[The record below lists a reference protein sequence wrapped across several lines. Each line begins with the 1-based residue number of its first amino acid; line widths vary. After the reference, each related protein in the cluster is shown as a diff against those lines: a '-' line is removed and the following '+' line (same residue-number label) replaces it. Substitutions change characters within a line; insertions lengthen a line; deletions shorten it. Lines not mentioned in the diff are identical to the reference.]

1 METKEKRA
9 RRNSERLSNS
19 PATSDLYE
27 PEDFSE
33 GLATYQIESGG
44 LNSSNL
50 YEPLDS
56 KAESANEIGTDDETY
71 VNFVSPNTSECFEPE
86 SDIDEHDFPIISTSG
101 NSNSSKRSDPINSSE
116 AVISP
121 FKTHKRRTEQAFS
134 GPVPGTAGTELS
146 SGIPIVATRENL
158 SFYMGKND
166 DLGCLPL
173 PESDEEAQPSL
184 SGKF

>member
-27 PEDFSE
+27 PDDFSE
-33 GLATYQIESGG
+33 GLTTYQTESGG

-50 YEPLDS
+50 YDPFDS
-56 KAESANEIGTDDETY
+56 EAESADDETY
-71 VNFVSPNTSECFEPE
+71 VNFASPNTSECFEPE
-86 SDIDEHDFPIISTSG
+86 SDIHENDSPIILISG
-101 NSNSSKRSDPINSSE
+101 NSNSSKQSDPINSSE

-121 FKTHKRRTEQAFS
+121 FKICTRRSEQDIS
-134 GPVPGTAGTELS
+134 GPVPGTAGEELS
-146 SGIPIVATRENL
+146 REIPIVATQETEL
-158 SFYMGKND
+158 SFNVRKDD

-173 PESDEEAQPSL
+173 SESDEEAQPL
-184 SGKF
+184 RGKF

>member
-1 METKEKRA
+1 MESKEKRA

-27 PEDFSE
+27 PEDFLE
-33 GLATYQIESGG
+33 GLPTYRIESGG

-56 KAESANEIGTDDETY
+56 EAESANEIGTDDETY
-71 VNFVSPNTSECFEPE
+71 VDFVSPNTSKFFEPE
-86 SDIDEHDFPIISTSG
+86 SDNDDHEFPIISTSG
-101 NSNSSKRSDPINSSE
+101 NSNSSKRSDPIHSSE
-116 AVISP
+116 AAISP
-121 FKTHKRRTEQAFS
+121 FKTRKRRTEPAFS
-134 GPVPGTAGTELS
+134 GPVPGTAGT
-146 SGIPIVATRENL
+146 
-158 SFYMGKND
+158 KDD

>member
-50 YEPLDS
+50 YEPFDS
-56 KAESANEIGTDDETY
+56 EAESANEIGTDDETY
-71 VNFVSPNTSECFEPE
+71 VNFVSPNTSEYFEPE

-101 NSNSSKRSDPINSSE
+101 NSNSNKRSDPINSSE

-121 FKTHKRRTEQAFS
+121 
-134 GPVPGTAGTELS
+134 L
-146 SGIPIVATRENL
+146 
-158 SFYMGKND
+158 
-166 DLGCLPL
+166 
-173 PESDEEAQPSL
+173 
-184 SGKF
+184 

>member
-27 PEDFSE
+27 PEDIPE
-33 GLATYQIESGG
+33 GLPSYRIESDG

-56 KAESANEIGTDDETY
+56 DVETANEIGTDDETY
-71 VNFVSPNTSECFEPE
+71 VDFVSPNTSECFEPE
-86 SDIDEHDFPIISTSG
+86 SDNDDHDFPIISTSG
-101 NSNSSKRSDPINSSE
+101 NSNSSKRSDPIHSSE
-116 AVISP
+116 GAISP
-121 FKTHKRRTEQAFS
+121 FKTRKRRTEHAFS
-134 GPVPGTAGTELS
+134 GLVPGTAGT
-146 SGIPIVATRENL
+146 
-158 SFYMGKND
+158 GKDD